1 MAPSKRL
8 GVKITEG
15 EDGKP
20 KKEDTHELPAE
31 TILKELPITASG
43 ISEMTKEIIRKIKGE

>member
-8 GVKITEG
+8 GVKITEE